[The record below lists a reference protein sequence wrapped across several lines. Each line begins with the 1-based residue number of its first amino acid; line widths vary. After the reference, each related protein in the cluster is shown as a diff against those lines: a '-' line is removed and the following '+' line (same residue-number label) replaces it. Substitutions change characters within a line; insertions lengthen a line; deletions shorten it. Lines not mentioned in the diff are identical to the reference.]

1 MKDLSKEK
9 IRVLAE
15 NNGWSLP
22 RAEGF
27 LDGESF
33 RRRGLAPSRYAQVGF
48 DEYCLGFRAG
58 YYERKVTGL
67 RQSGKLHAPAISI
80 RRNARQY

>member
-15 NNGWSLP
+15 NNAWSLA

-27 LDGESF
+27 IDGESF

-58 YYERKVTGL
+58 YYERNVTGL
-67 RQSGKLHAPAISI
+67 RQSGKFHAPAVSI
-80 RRNARQY
+80 RRNARQS